1 MQKYDKYD
9 IIIENITKE
18 ISSMIDNNENKS
30 GKHLNILNLK
40 LTKPGK

>member
-18 ISSMIDNNENKS
+18 ISSMIDNNENK
-30 GKHLNILNLK
+30 K
-40 LTKPGK
+40 